1 MAQPLRI
8 DGDICDKFSLY
19 TTTVA
24 ATAASFEFREYVDE
38 LGRLKAQRLIK
49 KMRPTTDRTLK
60 PTGTSKSTCMYLTT
74 STKLIP
80 RYVKRNEGAKGRL
93 SPP

>member
-1 MAQPLRI
+1 MTNSHNADTQGRLMAQPLRI

-60 PTGTSKSTCMYLTT
+60 QAPPKVPAYTL
-74 STKLIP
+74 P
-80 RYVKRNEGAKGRL
+80 RAQN
-93 SPP
+93 